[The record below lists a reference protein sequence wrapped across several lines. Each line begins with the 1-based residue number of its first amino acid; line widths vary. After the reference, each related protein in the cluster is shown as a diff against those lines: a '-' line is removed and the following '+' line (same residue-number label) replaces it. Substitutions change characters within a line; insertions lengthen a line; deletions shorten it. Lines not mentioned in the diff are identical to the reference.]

1 LSLYESTFV
10 GRQDLS
16 TNQVS
21 SIIDSLTDLIKK
33 NSGSVAKKEYC
44 GLRPLAYPIRK
55 NRKGHYILV
64 NIHTNGNKNIIDEIN
79 QFFLINEDIIR
90 HITLLVKTHDE
101 EASSLY
107 QQSKSFRES
116 RSWDTTNN

>member
-1 LSLYESTFV
+1 MSLYESIFV

-21 SIIDSLTDLIKK
+21 TIISSLTELIKN
-33 NSGSVAKKEYC
+33 NSGSVIKSEYC

-55 NRKGHYILV
+55 NRKGHYVIFS
-64 NIHTNGNKNIIDEIN
+64 IDCEKKLIDTIKE
-79 QFFLINEDIIR
+79 FFNLNEDIVR
-90 HITLLVKTHDE
+90 DITISVKKHDE
-101 EASSLY
+101 DHSTLY

-116 RSWDTTNN
+116 RNWDIKNN